1 MKVNLTKLL
10 ESPTRVFEVKKPQ
23 YDETGFFIKRENQS
37 TSPEEPYSFELEKE
51 KFILKEAEK

>member
-37 TSPEEPYSFELEKE
+37 TSPETPYSFELEKDE
-51 KFILKEAEK
+51 FILEEEKK